1 MPSAS
6 TVVATRS
13 IVVTASIG
21 YWPEAL
27 SADSITAS
35 APSNTAVA
43 TSETSARVGTG
54 VVIIDSSIWVAMTT
68 GLPRRRAR
76 RVIVFCRPGTCSSGI
91 STPRSPR
98 ATITASETAR
108 MSSRR
113 CDRLRLLDLGHHQRA
128 VAGDLLHL
136 DDVLGALDEREC
148 DPVDALLQRRGEIG
162 AVLVGHRRGRDRRV
176 GQADA
181 FLVGDA
187 AGDFDD
193 RLGAAGR
200 DCGDAQQHFAVVD
213 QHAMAGL
220 HRAEDFRMRQIDAGR
235 VAELRIGVER
245 EDVALAQLDG
255 AGFEFA
261 DPELRV
267 PAGRRECRSAGR
279 TPLRASGSSP
289 RARASPSCEAWLM
302 LMRKT
307 SAPALNRLAT
317 TARSAEAGPRV
328 AMILMRRLRRITN
341 VLSFSASVSVLSRG
355 REGPA
360 RVVRAGA
367 HGLAGSVS

>member
-1 MPSAS
+1 MPSDS

-76 RVIVFCRPGTCSSGI
+76 RVIVFCRPGTLLERHFDAEVAARHHHRVGDGEDVV
-91 STPRSPR
+91 
-98 ATITASETAR
+98 ETL
-108 MSSRR
+108 
-113 CDRLRLLDLGHHQRA
+113 DRLRLFDLGHHQRA
-128 VAGDLLHL
+128 IAGDRLHL
-136 DDVLGALDEREC
+136 DDVLGALDERQR

-162 AVLVGHRRGRDRRV
+162 AVLFGHRRGRDRRV

-181 FLVGDA
+181 LLVGDA
-187 AGDFDD
+187 AGDLDD
-193 RLGAAGR
+193 RFARCRARRRRRAAAPCRRRSERDGR
-200 DCGDAQQHFAVVD
+200 ARPSRGFPDEADRRGSRR
-213 QHAMAGL
+213 
-220 HRAEDFRMRQIDAGR
+220 RAS
-235 VAELRIGVER
+235 
-245 EDVALAQLDG
+245 ALASSVKTS
-255 AGFEFA
+255 
-261 DPELRV
+261 PLRNWTP
-267 PAGRRECRSAGR
+267 PASNSPTLSFGPCRSTRMPIGR
-279 TPLRASGSSP
+279 SNSSSSE
-289 RARASPSCEAWLM
+289 RIIATRSRIASCEAWLM

-317 TARSAEAGPRV
+317 MARSAEAGPRV
-328 AMILMRRLRRITN
+328 AMILTRRLRRITN
-341 VLSFSASVSVLSRG
+341 VLSFQFRLIFRFRRCCASRRSASL
-355 REGPA
+355 
-360 RVVRAGA
+360 RVVN
-367 HGLAGSVS
+367 